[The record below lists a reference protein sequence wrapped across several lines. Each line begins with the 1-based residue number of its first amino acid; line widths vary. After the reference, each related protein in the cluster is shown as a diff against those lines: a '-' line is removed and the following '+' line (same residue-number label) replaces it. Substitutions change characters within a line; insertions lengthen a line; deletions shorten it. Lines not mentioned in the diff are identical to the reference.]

1 MQGGDAVSLHARLR
15 HELGEFRLDVDIQAG
30 PGLNVLFGPS
40 GAGKSTLLALIA
52 GLQRPSSGMIALH
65 GRTLTDT
72 AAAVHVPSQERRI
85 GMVFQEP
92 LLLPHRST
100 LANVALAVRDADRH
114 RRRAGAHAWLDRV
127 GMAGFATHRPG
138 QLSGGQQQRVALARA
153 LAGEPELLL
162 LDEPFSSLDDPVR
175 RQLRGLVHDLVA
187 REQLTALFVTHD
199 HTELLELADRV
210 VLAEHGRI
218 MTVTDPGTALGDRLP
233 RR

>member
-1 MQGGDAVSLHARLR
+1 VSLHARLR
-15 HELGEFRLDVDIQAG
+15 HELGEFRLEVDIQAG

-52 GLQRPSSGMIALH
+52 GLQRPSSGTIALH

-92 LLLPHRST
+92 LLLPHRSA
-100 LANVALAVRDADRH
+100 LANVALAVRDDDRH
-114 RRRAGAHAWLDRV
+114 RRRAGAHDWLDRV
-127 GMAGFATHRPG
+127 GMASFATRRPG

-153 LAGEPELLL
+153 LAGDPELLL
-162 LDEPFSSLDDPVR
+162 FDEPFSSLDDSVR

-187 REQLTALFVTHD
+187 CEQLTALFVTHD
-199 HTELLELADRV
+199 HTELLDLADRV

-218 MTVTDPGTALGDRLP
+218 VTVTDPGTALGDRP
-233 RR
+233 RMR